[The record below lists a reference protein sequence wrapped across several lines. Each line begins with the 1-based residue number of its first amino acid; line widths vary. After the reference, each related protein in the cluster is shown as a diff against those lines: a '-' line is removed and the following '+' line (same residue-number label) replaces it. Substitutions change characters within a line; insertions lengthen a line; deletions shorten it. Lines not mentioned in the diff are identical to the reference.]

1 MKLRDMDSGKILCA
15 SGTQGFFGEGYPHH
29 KYLKLLGLLSFDDVT
44 FVSKTVTLLGHKGNM
59 PLKADSTPKALFPDC
74 IKINPLK
81 DTILNAVN
89 LSNLGLGYYLGDGR
103 WQAQEKPF
111 WISVMSIGD
120 TKERRLDE
128 ASLISTMLSAYKKD
142 FSAPF
147 GLQINLSCPNHSS
160 LKPSKIIEETAEI
173 LSLYS
178 DIGVP
183 LMPKFSIAS
192 APLDAIME
200 LNDNP
205 NCDAICV
212 SNTLPFGWRG
222 IDWNKAWGTT
232 RSPLKHLGGGGLSGR
247 VLAPLVCEYII
258 RLRERGFKKHING
271 GGGIFNSRDVI
282 KYYQAG
288 ASSIFV
294 GSVAIFQP
302 WEIASIVKTANTL
315 DWEYH

>member
-1 MKLRDMDSGKILCA
+1 MKLRNIDFGNVLCA
-15 SGTQGFFGEGYPHH
+15 SGTRGFFGEGYPHH
-29 KYLKLLGLLSFDDVT
+29 KYLKSLGLLSFDDVT

-74 IKINPLK
+74 IKINFRN
-81 DTILNAVN
+81 DTILNAVG
-89 LSNLGLGYYLGDGR
+89 LSNFGLGYYLGDGR
-103 WQAQEKPF
+103 WQAREKPF

-120 TKERRLDE
+120 TKGRRLDE
-128 ASLISTMLSAYKKD
+128 AYLISTMLSAYKKD

-147 GLQINLSCPNHSS
+147 GLQINLSCDHTR
-160 LKPSKIIEETAEI
+160 LKPSKIIEETSEI
-173 LSLYS
+173 LNVYS
-178 DIGVP
+178 GNNVP

-205 NCDAICV
+205 NCDAVCF

-222 IDWNKAWGTT
+222 IDWEKAWGTT
-232 RSPLKHLGGGGLSGR
+232 KSPLKHLGGGSLSGR

-271 GGGIFNSRDVI
+271 GGGIFNSRDVN
-282 KYYQAG
+282 KYHEAG

-294 GSVAIFQP
+294 GSVAIFQS
-302 WEIASIVKTANTL
+302 WKIASIVKTANTL